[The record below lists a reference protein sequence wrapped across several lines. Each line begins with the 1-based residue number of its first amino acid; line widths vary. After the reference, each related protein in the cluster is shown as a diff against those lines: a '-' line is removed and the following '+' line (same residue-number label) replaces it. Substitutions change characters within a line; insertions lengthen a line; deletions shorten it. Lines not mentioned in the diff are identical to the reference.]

1 MRFFE
6 KMNRANLFALVIAL
20 FCGVFY
26 ACSSTSS
33 SSSDADEEELPKNN
47 GGTDSLSKADSLKLD
62 RFNVAAEGEVL
73 AKDGQKYKTLTVGSV
88 TWMVEN
94 MKPKNRC
101 LPRALATITPKAA
114 ILMADSIWKT
124 ITAMLKKFAR
134 KDLRCLLL
142 PLGRT

>member
-6 KMNRANLFALVIAL
+6 KMNRASLFVLMVAA
-20 FCGVFY
+20 FCGIFF

-47 GGTDSLSKADSLKLD
+47 GGTDSLNKADSLKLD

-94 MKPKNRC
+94 MNSEEP
-101 LPRALATITPKAA
+101 LLAKSTCYDYAESCYFERNEYYEKV
-114 ILMADSIWKT
+114 W
-124 ITAMLKKFAR
+124 R
-134 KDLRCLLL
+134 KRSGIELHCRWYCKVW
-142 PLGRT
+142 R